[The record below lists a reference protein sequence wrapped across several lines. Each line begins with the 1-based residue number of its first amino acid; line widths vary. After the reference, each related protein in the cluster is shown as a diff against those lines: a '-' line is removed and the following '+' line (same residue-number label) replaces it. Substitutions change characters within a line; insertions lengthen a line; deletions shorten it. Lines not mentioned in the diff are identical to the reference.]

1 MSTLTL
7 GQLLRQHGADYLAEH
22 AATLTAE
29 QRRAVRD
36 LAACGTRALGGH
48 VWRCD
53 HCGLDQYRYHACRNR
68 HCPACQ
74 GGARA
79 AWLERESSWLLPVDY
94 SHVVFTLPAAVAELA
109 RLNRRVLYNLLLTT
123 AQATLREVAA
133 DPRHLGALP
142 GLLLVLHTWGQN
154 LHHHPHV
161 HVVASGGGL
170 ACDRQGRVTS
180 PPQWRSCRPGF
191 FLPVRVLSRVFRG
204 QYLAALRRL
213 YEARSLRVPAAW
225 SAADFTAWL
234 DAQYRREWVV
244 YAQPPWGG
252 PEVVLKYL
260 ARYVQRVALSNE
272 RLVATDGATVT
283 FSWKDY
289 AHGGRRRQQLLGV
302 EEFLSR
308 FLEHVLPRGLVKVRH
323 SGLLANREREERLA
337 LCRWLLAVAG
347 VRTAAAAL
355 RLPDEEAAAG
365 EPVDRDICPVCAV
378 GRLLLV
384 GVWPR
389 PPVIAEVGCDSS

>member
-53 HCGLDQYRYHACRNR
+53 HCGLDHYRYHACRNR

-79 AWLERESSWLLPVDY
+79 AWLARESSWLLPVDY
-94 SHVVFTLPAAVAELA
+94 YHVVFTVPAAVGELA
-109 RLNRRVLYNLLLTT
+109 RSNRRALYNLLLTT
-123 AQATLREVAA
+123 AQATLRTVAA
-133 DPRHLGALP
+133 NPRHLGALP
-142 GLLLVLHTWGQN
+142 GMLLVLHTWGQN

-161 HVVASGGGL
+161 HAVVSGGGL
-170 ACDRQGRVTS
+170 ACDAQGRVTQ
-180 PPQWRSCRPGF
+180 PPRWLSCRPGF

-204 QYLAALRRL
+204 QYLAGLRRL
-213 YEARSLRVPAAW
+213 YDAGQLRLPAAW
-225 SAADFTAWL
+225 TAADFTSWL
-234 DAQYRREWVV
+234 DEQYRREWVV

-252 PEVVLKYL
+252 AEVVLKYL

-272 RLVATDGATVT
+272 RLVATDDTTVT
-283 FSWKDY
+283 FTWKDY
-289 AHGGRRRQQLLGV
+289 AHGGKQRVQRLGV
-302 EEFLSR
+302 AEFLGR

-323 SGLLANREREERLA
+323 SGLLANREREERLV
-337 LCRWLLAVAG
+337 LCRWLLALARVRVAASAAVLPASVAG
-347 VRTAAAAL
+347 G
-355 RLPDEEAAAG
+355 RLDTE
-365 EPVDRDICPVCAV
+365 RCPVCGV
-378 GRLLLV
+378 GCLLLV
-384 GVWPR
+384 GVLAR
-389 PPVIAEVGCDSS
+389 PQAVDEVGCDSS